1 MICRGMESFCESLC
15 FFYLEVKVMVKSNY
29 EKRKEAIINEVNK
42 ILSDNMRSEQISIKI
57 EIGYDRAI
65 TVCYTVDNKVVEE

>member
-1 MICRGMESFCESLC
+1 
-15 FFYLEVKVMVKSNY
+15 MVKSNY
-29 EKRKEAIINEVNK
+29 EKRKEAIINEVSK
-42 ILSDNMRSEQISIKI
+42 ILSDNERSEQISIKI